1 MFIFVLENRKQNIL
15 FIMEVTENKEVK
27 KGRDRYKDYMSQ
39 KYPDKVFDG
48 DNATDDLDE
57 LVASELE
64 ANASELEA
72 SRANNKKLVDLM
84 NKDPRHARYIMRMM
98 TEEGAN
104 PLSVMMEI
112 YGPDLMDALQ
122 SEEGK
127 EMMSKATEK
136 YLEVKASE
144 EAGEAE
150 RMQNYEQSVKDIAA
164 FADEKGL
171 NDEQAVAV
179 FEKIN
184 QIGFDVIEGRYTRE
198 AMQMAYDAMN
208 FSSAVENAR
217 KEGER
222 DGKNAKIQERL
233 AKVSKPIEMPPAV
246 GGQGATVPEPKAKKR
261 DDFFDAQREEV
272 RRGYGQKSAFGK

>member
-1 MFIFVLENRKQNIL
+1 
-15 FIMEVTENKEVK
+15 MEVTENKEVK
-27 KGRDRYKDYMSQ
+27 KGRDRYLDYMSK
-39 KYPDKVFDG
+39 KYPDKTFEG
-48 DNATDDLDE
+48 ENATDDLDE

-64 ANASELEA
+64 ANASELET

-84 NKDPRHARYIMRMM
+84 NKDPRHARYIIRMM

-136 YLEVKASE
+136 YLETKASE

-150 RMQNYEQSVKDIAA
+150 RMTNYENSVKEIAA
-164 FADEKGL
+164 FAQENGL
-171 NDEQAVAV
+171 TDEQAVAI

-184 QIGFDVIEGRYTRE
+184 QIGFDVIEGKITRE
-198 AMQMAYDAMN
+198 TMQMVNDAMN
-208 FSSAVENAR
+208 FGTAVESAR

-222 DGKNAKIQERL
+222 DGRNAKIEEKL
-233 AKVSKPIEMPPAV
+233 AKMKAPVDMPPAV
-246 GGQGATVPEPKAKKR
+246 GGQGATMPEPKPRKK

-272 RRGYGQKSAFGK
+272 NRGYGSRSAFSK

>member
-1 MFIFVLENRKQNIL
+1 MSIFVTKNTKTNTY

-27 KGRDRYKDYMSQ
+27 SGRDRTKSYMSQ

-48 DNATDDLDE
+48 ENATDDLDE

-64 ANASELEA
+64 SNASELDNY
-72 SRANNKKLVDLM
+72 RANNQKLVGLM
-84 NKDPRHARYIMRMM
+84 NRDPRHARYIMRMM

-104 PLSVMMEI
+104 PLVVMMEI
-112 YGPDLMDALQ
+112 YGPDLLDALQ

-127 EMMSKATEK
+127 DMMSKATEK

-150 RMQNYEQSVKDIAA
+150 RLANYENSVKDIAA
-164 FADEKGL
+164 FAQENGL
-171 NDEQAVAV
+171 TDDQAVAV

-184 QIGFDVIEGRYTRE
+184 QIGFDVIEGKITRE

-208 FSSAVENAR
+208 FSTAVENAR

-222 DGKNAKIQERL
+222 DGKNQKIEERL
-233 AKVSKPIEMPPAV
+233 AKVKAPAAMPPSV
-246 GGQGATVPEPKAKKR
+246 GGQGATAPEPKPRRR
-261 DDFFDAQREEV
+261 DDFFDAQRDEV
-272 RRGYGQKSAFGK
+272 SRGYGQKSAFRK